1 MLREDGVL
9 GEKTD
14 GERCL
19 RSGSSKRGDY
29 VQEMCMRS
37 VTPHHGSGTALD
49 WKQLW
54 VVPHCLEEDYVAF
67 AARMESKACFLL
79 STFLLLKPWAQ

>member
-1 MLREDGVL
+1 
-9 GEKTD
+9 
-14 GERCL
+14 
-19 RSGSSKRGDY
+19 
-29 VQEMCMRS
+29 MRS